1 MAREVLLPRQTPC
14 TTRLLDEV
22 ALMAQPTEPTPYEL
36 EKARLVNYISAI
48 QAVLDEH
55 RVKQRLKSILETAR
69 NAAEQELHQLGEESS
84 K

>member
-1 MAREVLLPRQTPC
+1 MAH
-14 TTRLLDEV
+14 
-22 ALMAQPTEPTPYEL
+22 PTEPTPYEL

-84 K
+84 KWHTI